1 MHPSFLLEVRSQC
14 PIELTE
20 QRANLQNDTR
30 TSMPHFDSL
39 RVVRPLL
46 AGLFLVAVVNTDAM
60 ADDAATLESR
70 IQKRSYNFK
79 EAGKEVVYT
88 LFVPNS
94 YDADQPNKLLVLLH
108 GLGSNPNQVIR
119 YQGIVQQA
127 EEHGYIVVAPYGYN
141 ERGWYGSR
149 GYGNKFARGFRNR
162 NKGTI
167 NEPENLGEL
176 SEKDVFNVLAI
187 VREEF
192 NIDDDRMYLAGHSMG
207 GGGTFHIALKT
218 PEIWAGLAPM
228 SPAIYTSPHK
238 LENARHLPF
247 IVVQGD
253 KDRLVPVAIARRWV
267 KKMVE
272 LGIEHEYIEIP
283 GGNHV
288 SSIAKNPEMIATVF
302 AFFNSHTRQEMNQLA
317 GAVAE

>member
-1 MHPSFLLEVRSQC
+1 MLY
-14 PIELTE
+14 
-20 QRANLQNDTR
+20 
-30 TSMPHFDSL
+30 FDSL
-39 RVVRPLL
+39 RAVRLFF
-46 AGLFLVAVVNTDAM
+46 AGLLLFSGVNTDLLVDEAM

-88 LFVPNS
+88 LFVPSS

-119 YQGIVQQA
+119 YKGVVQQA
-127 EEHGYIVVAPYGYN
+127 QEHGYIVVAPYGYN

-149 GYGNKFARGFRNR
+149 GYGNKFARRFWNR
-162 NKGTI
+162 KQATT

-176 SEKDVFNVLAI
+176 SEKDVFNVMEI
-187 VREEF
+187 VRKEF
-192 NIDDDRMYLAGHSMG
+192 NIDDDRIYLAGHSMG
-207 GGGTFHIALKT
+207 GGGTLHIALKT

-228 SPAIYTSPHK
+228 SPAIYSSPDK

-253 KDRLVPVAIARRWV
+253 KDRLVPVAIARNWV
-267 KKMVE
+267 KKMDE
-272 LGIEHEYIEIP
+272 LGITHEYIEIP
-283 GGNHV
+283 GGNHF
-288 SSIAKNPEMIATVF
+288 SSIAKNPQMIAKVF
-302 AFFNSHTRQEMNQLA
+302 AFFNPHTRQETKQPA
-317 GAVAE
+317 DTVAQ

>member
-1 MHPSFLLEVRSQC
+1 MLY
-14 PIELTE
+14 
-20 QRANLQNDTR
+20 
-30 TSMPHFDSL
+30 FDSL
-39 RVVRPLL
+39 RAVRLFF
-46 AGLFLVAVVNTDAM
+46 AGLLLFSGVNTDLLVDEAM

-88 LFVPNS
+88 LFVPSS

-119 YQGIVQQA
+119 YKGVVQQA
-127 EEHGYIVVAPYGYN
+127 QEHGYIVVAPYGYN

-149 GYGNKFARGFRNR
+149 GYGNKFARRFWNR
-162 NKGTI
+162 KQATT

-176 SEKDVFNVLAI
+176 SEKDVFNVMEI
-187 VREEF
+187 VRKEF
-192 NIDDDRMYLAGHSMG
+192 NIDDDRIYLAGHSMG
-207 GGGTFHIALKT
+207 GGGTLHIALKT

-228 SPAIYTSPHK
+228 SPAIYSSPDK

-253 KDRLVPVAIARRWV
+253 KDRLVPVAIARNWV
-267 KKMVE
+267 KKMDE
-272 LGIEHEYIEIP
+272 LGITHEYIEIP
-283 GGNHV
+283 GGNHF
-288 SSIAKNPEMIATVF
+288 SSIAKNPQMIAKVF
-302 AFFNSHTRQEMNQLA
+302 AFFNSHTRQETKQLVDT
-317 GAVAE
+317 VAQ

>member
-1 MHPSFLLEVRSQC
+1 MLY
-14 PIELTE
+14 
-20 QRANLQNDTR
+20 
-30 TSMPHFDSL
+30 FDSL
-39 RVVRPLL
+39 RAVRLFF
-46 AGLFLVAVVNTDAM
+46 AGLLLFSGVNTDLLVDEAM

-88 LFVPNS
+88 LFVPSS

-119 YQGIVQQA
+119 YKGVVQQA
-127 EEHGYIVVAPYGYN
+127 QEHGYIVVAPYGYN

-149 GYGNKFARGFRNR
+149 GYGNKFARRFWNR
-162 NKGTI
+162 KQATT

-176 SEKDVFNVLAI
+176 SEKDVFNVMEI
-187 VREEF
+187 VRKEF
-192 NIDDDRMYLAGHSMG
+192 NIDDDRIYLAGHSMG
-207 GGGTFHIALKT
+207 GGGTLHIALKT

-228 SPAIYTSPHK
+228 SPAIYSSPDK

-253 KDRLVPVAIARRWV
+253 KDRLVPVAIARNWV
-267 KKMVE
+267 KKMDE
-272 LGIEHEYIEIP
+272 LGITHEYIEIP
-283 GGNHV
+283 GGNHF
-288 SSIAKNPEMIATVF
+288 SSIAKNPQMIAKVF
-302 AFFNSHTRQEMNQLA
+302 AFFNSHTRQKTKQPA
-317 GAVAE
+317 DTVAQ

>member
-1 MHPSFLLEVRSQC
+1 MLY
-14 PIELTE
+14 
-20 QRANLQNDTR
+20 
-30 TSMPHFDSL
+30 FDSP
-39 RVVRPLL
+39 RAVRLFF
-46 AGLFLVAVVNTDAM
+46 AGLLLFSGVNTDLLVDEAM

-88 LFVPNS
+88 LFVPSS

-119 YQGIVQQA
+119 YKGVVQQA
-127 EEHGYIVVAPYGYN
+127 QEHGYIVVAPYGYN

-149 GYGNKFARGFRNR
+149 GYGNKFARRFWNR
-162 NKGTI
+162 KQATT

-176 SEKDVFNVLAI
+176 SEKDVFNVMEI
-187 VREEF
+187 VRKEF
-192 NIDDDRMYLAGHSMG
+192 NIDDDRIYLAGHSMG
-207 GGGTFHIALKT
+207 GGGTLHIALKT

-228 SPAIYTSPHK
+228 SPAIYSSPDK

-253 KDRLVPVAIARRWV
+253 KDRLVPVAIARNWV
-267 KKMVE
+267 KKMDE
-272 LGIEHEYIEIP
+272 LGITHEYIEIP
-283 GGNHV
+283 GGNHF
-288 SSIAKNPEMIATVF
+288 SSIAKNPQMIAKVF
-302 AFFNSHTRQEMNQLA
+302 AFFNSHTRQETKQLVDT
-317 GAVAE
+317 VAQ

>member
-1 MHPSFLLEVRSQC
+1 MLY
-14 PIELTE
+14 
-20 QRANLQNDTR
+20 
-30 TSMPHFDSL
+30 FDSL
-39 RVVRPLL
+39 RAVRLFF
-46 AGLFLVAVVNTDAM
+46 AGLLLFSGVNADLLVDEAM

-88 LFVPNS
+88 LFVPSS

-119 YQGIVQQA
+119 YKGVVQQA
-127 EEHGYIVVAPYGYN
+127 QEHGYIVVAPYGYN

-149 GYGNKFARGFRNR
+149 GYGNKFARRFWNR
-162 NKGTI
+162 KQATT

-176 SEKDVFNVLAI
+176 SEKDVFNVMEI
-187 VREEF
+187 VRKEF
-192 NIDDDRMYLAGHSMG
+192 NIDDDRIYLAGHSMG
-207 GGGTFHIALKT
+207 GGGTLHIALKT

-228 SPAIYTSPHK
+228 SPAIYSSPDK

-253 KDRLVPVAIARRWV
+253 KDRLVPVAIARNWV
-267 KKMVE
+267 KKMDE
-272 LGIEHEYIEIP
+272 LGITHEYIEIP
-283 GGNHV
+283 GGNHF
-288 SSIAKNPEMIATVF
+288 SSIAKNPQMIAKVF
-302 AFFNSHTRQEMNQLA
+302 AFFNSHTRQKTKQPA
-317 GAVAE
+317 DTVAQ

>member
-1 MHPSFLLEVRSQC
+1 MLY
-14 PIELTE
+14 
-20 QRANLQNDTR
+20 
-30 TSMPHFDSL
+30 FDSL
-39 RVVRPLL
+39 RAVRLFF
-46 AGLFLVAVVNTDAM
+46 AGLLLFSGVNTDLLVDEAM

-88 LFVPNS
+88 LFVPSS

-119 YQGIVQQA
+119 YKGVVQQA
-127 EEHGYIVVAPYGYN
+127 QEHGYIVVAPYGYN

-149 GYGNKFARGFRNR
+149 GYGNKFARRFWNR
-162 NKGTI
+162 KQATT

-176 SEKDVFNVLAI
+176 SEKDVFNVMEI
-187 VREEF
+187 VRKEF
-192 NIDDDRMYLAGHSMG
+192 NIDDDRIYLAGHSMG
-207 GGGTFHIALKT
+207 GGGTLHIALKT

-228 SPAIYTSPHK
+228 SPAIYSSPDK

-253 KDRLVPVAIARRWV
+253 KDRLVPVAIARNWV
-267 KKMVE
+267 KKMDE
-272 LGIEHEYIEIP
+272 LGITHEYIEIP
-283 GGNHV
+283 GGNHF
-288 SSIAKNPEMIATVF
+288 SSIAKNPQMIAKVF
-302 AFFNSHTRQEMNQLA
+302 AFFNSHTRQETKQPA
-317 GAVAE
+317 DTVAQ